1 MLWRAVMSGAGP
13 APWWGLDLLSHATSS
28 SGCSE
33 PAGVWSYRLRMLAFA
48 GGYGVTPP
56 SGMNP
61 FTVGPKRR
69 LLKAATAWRRDPANP
84 ELTAGPVAPT
94 DEREKPTI

>member
-33 PAGVWSYRLRMLAFA
+33 PAGVWSYRLRMLLIA
-48 GGYGVTPP
+48 GGYGCYPTL
-56 SGMNP
+56 
-61 FTVGPKRR
+61 RY
-69 LLKAATAWRRDPANP
+69 AAVDSWPQAAGSQGRDC
-84 ELTAGPVAPT
+84 VAA
-94 DEREKPTI
+94 